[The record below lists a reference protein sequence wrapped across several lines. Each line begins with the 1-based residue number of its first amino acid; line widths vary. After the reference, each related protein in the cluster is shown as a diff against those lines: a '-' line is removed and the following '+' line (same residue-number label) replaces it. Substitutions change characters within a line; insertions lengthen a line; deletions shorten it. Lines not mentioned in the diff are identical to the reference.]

1 MIFEDIFVHG
11 FILTPYSIACLPD
24 PRPMLINRFT
34 LQLDEIK
41 AAYAAEPNPSL
52 EVRLERIGRIEQMI
66 AANEEKIC
74 KVLAADFATRHSI
87 ESRLLEFQMIYQSCK
102 QVRQHLKEWMK
113 PQLVPTPGFLG
124 SSHAW
129 TQMQSMGVVGIMS
142 PWNYPVQLALVPAIA
157 AFAAGNRVWLKPSER
172 SSRTSGFLAILIQE
186 YFHPSEFSVTV
197 GGPEIAES
205 FAALPFDHL
214 FFTGSGEIGKK
225 VMRAAA
231 DHLTPVTLELGGKSP
246 AIVDSSANLKEAAAS
261 IIYGKLVNGG
271 QTCIAP
277 DYALVHASDC
287 EIFIRELQNAAQKQF
302 SNPEEFTGAID
313 EHQLARWHQLVQ
325 DAVGRGAQ
333 VVSLINS
340 DAHGPLPFTPVA
352 LLNVSEDAL
361 IMKEEVFGPILPI
374 LSINDISSTIRYIN
388 ERPKPLALYWFGK
401 NKEVMQRIL
410 NETRSGGITINDTLL
425 HAALED
431 LPFGGVGASGMGSYH
446 GKVGFETFSHRK
458 SVLEVRGFFGLR
470 FLRGTQLA
478 RPPYSKGVERLLR
491 WLR

>member
-1 MIFEDIFVHG
+1 M
-11 FILTPYSIACLPD
+11 S
-24 PRPMLINRFT
+24 INRFT

-41 AAYAAEPNPSL
+41 AAYAAEPNPTL

-66 AANEEKIC
+66 SANEEKIC
-74 KVLAADFATRHSI
+74 KVLAADFGTRHSI
-87 ESRLLEFQMIYQSCK
+87 ESRLIEFQMIYQACK
-102 QVRQHLKEWMK
+102 HVRKHLKEWMK

-129 TQMQSMGVVGIMS
+129 TEMQSMGVVGVMS

-172 SSRTSGFLAILIQE
+172 SSRTSGFLAALIQE
-186 YFHPSEFSVTV
+186 YFHPSEFCVSV
-197 GGPEIAES
+197 GGAELAES

-246 AIVDSSANLKEAAAS
+246 AIVDPSANLKDAAAS

-277 DYALVHASDC
+277 DYAVVHASDYD
-287 EIFIRELQNAAQKQF
+287 EFVQELQNAAKKQF
-302 SNPEEFTGAID
+302 TNPEEFTSTID
-313 EHQLARWHQLVQ
+313 EHQLGRWHQLVQ
-325 DAVGRGAQ
+325 DAVDHGALAIP
-333 VVSLINS
+333 LIASAENTQL
-340 DAHGPLPFTPVA
+340 AFMPVA

-361 IMKEEVFGPILPI
+361 IMQEEIFGPILPI
-374 LSINDISSTIRYIN
+374 VAINDISSAIRYIN
-388 ERPKPLALYWFGK
+388 ERPMPLALYWFGK
-401 NKEVMQRIL
+401 NQEVMERIL
-410 NETRSGGITINDTLL
+410 NETRSGGVTINDTLL
-425 HAALED
+425 HAAVED
-431 LPFGGVGASGMGSYH
+431 LPFGGAGASGMGAYH
-446 GKVGFETFSHRK
+446 GKAGFEAFSHRK
-458 SVLEVRGFFGLR
+458 SVLEVRGCFGFN
-470 FLRGTQLA
+470 FLRGTELV
-478 RPPYSKGVERLLR
+478 RPPYGKGVERLLR

>member
-1 MIFEDIFVHG
+1 M
-11 FILTPYSIACLPD
+11 S
-24 PRPMLINRFT
+24 INRFT

-41 AAYAAEPNPSL
+41 AAYAAEPNPTL

-74 KVLAADFATRHSI
+74 KVLVADFGTRHPI
-87 ESRLLEFQMIYQSCK
+87 ESRLLEFQMIYQACK
-102 QVRQHLKEWMK
+102 HVRKHLKEWMK

-129 TQMQSMGVVGIMS
+129 TEMQSKGVVGIMS

-172 SSRTSGFLAILIQE
+172 SSRTSGFLATLIQE
-186 YFHPSEFSVTV
+186 YFHPSEFCVSI
-197 GGPEIAES
+197 GGPELAES

-214 FFTGSGEIGKK
+214 FFTGSGDIGKK

-246 AIVDSSANLKEAAAS
+246 AIVDPTAKLKDAAVS

-277 DYALVHASDC
+277 DYAVVHASDC
-287 EIFIRELQNAAQKQF
+287 DEFVKELQNSAQKQF

-313 EHQLARWHQLVQ
+313 DYQLARWHQLVQ
-325 DAVGRGAQ
+325 DAVDRGAQ
-333 VVSLINS
+333 AIPLIS
-340 DAHGPLPFTPVA
+340 SPDKTTLPFTPVA

-361 IMKEEVFGPILPI
+361 IMQEEVFGPILPI
-374 LSINDISSTIRYIN
+374 VAINDVDSIVRYIN
-388 ERPKPLALYWFGK
+388 ERPIPLALYWFGK
-401 NKEVMQRIL
+401 NKEVMKRIL
-410 NETRSGGITINDTLL
+410 NETRSGGMTINDTLL
-425 HAALED
+425 HAAVED
-431 LPFGGVGASGMGSYH
+431 LPFGGIGASGMGAYH
-446 GKVGFETFSHRK
+446 GKAGFEAFSHRK
-458 SVLEVRGFFGLR
+458 SVLEVRGFFGLP
-470 FLRGTQLA
+470 FLHGTKLA
-478 RPPYSKGVERLLR
+478 RPPYGKGVERLLR

>member
-1 MIFEDIFVHG
+1 M
-11 FILTPYSIACLPD
+11 
-24 PRPMLINRFT
+24 
-34 LQLDEIK
+34 
-41 AAYAAEPNPSL
+41 
-52 EVRLERIGRIEQMI
+52 
-66 AANEEKIC
+66 
-74 KVLAADFATRHSI
+74 
-87 ESRLLEFQMIYQSCK
+87 
-102 QVRQHLKEWMK
+102 
-113 PQLVPTPGFLG
+113 
-124 SSHAW
+124 
-129 TQMQSMGVVGIMS
+129 
-142 PWNYPVQLALVPAIA
+142 
-157 AFAAGNRVWLKPSER
+157 
-172 SSRTSGFLAILIQE
+172 
-186 YFHPSEFSVTV
+186 
-197 GGPEIAES
+197 
-205 FAALPFDHL
+205 
-214 FFTGSGEIGKK
+214 
-225 VMRAAA
+225 
-231 DHLTPVTLELGGKSP
+231 
-246 AIVDSSANLKEAAAS
+246 
-261 IIYGKLVNGG
+261 
-271 QTCIAP
+271 
-277 DYALVHASDC
+277 HASDC